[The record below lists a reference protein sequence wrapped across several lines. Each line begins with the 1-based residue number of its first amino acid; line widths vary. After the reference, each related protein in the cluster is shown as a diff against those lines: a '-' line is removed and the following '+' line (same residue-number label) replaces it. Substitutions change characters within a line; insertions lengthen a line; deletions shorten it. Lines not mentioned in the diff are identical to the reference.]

1 MVHGFCMEII
11 RGNRKDLREFI
22 EFAIANGIK
31 HVALTVLRNMG
42 RAQGNSELVY
52 DYKNNIQELM
62 KINKE
67 MAELRHEY
75 KDSVD
80 IVSNMFENQSGCPFN
95 RPQDFYLSPRIDCY
109 GNLYICESFDGKD
122 NIVGNVFKQS
132 LEGIFESKRFEE
144 YVTLLFERQI
154 KNDGCKKCL
163 LNQKCTGG
171 CPADQYMEAG
181 NFLSCTSQ
189 CSIIKENFKN
199 ALFAG
204 GIL

>member
-67 MAELRHEY
+67 MAELRHE
-75 KDSVD
+75 
-80 IVSNMFENQSGCPFN
+80 
-95 RPQDFYLSPRIDCY
+95 
-109 GNLYICESFDGKD
+109 
-122 NIVGNVFKQS
+122 
-132 LEGIFESKRFEE
+132 
-144 YVTLLFERQI
+144 
-154 KNDGCKKCL
+154 
-163 LNQKCTGG
+163 
-171 CPADQYMEAG
+171 
-181 NFLSCTSQ
+181 
-189 CSIIKENFKN
+189 
-199 ALFAG
+199 
-204 GIL
+204 